1 PTPSLIMDDFAR
13 LQTSVQSALV
23 DTTRSATALAAEDLP
38 FHRTVDPAL
47 SSALDTQNARLLSLA
62 SRLLGSA
69 TAHADNDVESNW
81 TRVVDV
87 VDSLLERADTA
98 LDEFTGAVKRLSPRE
113 QVGRMDNR
121 NARGYLLTGLK
132 TPVANK
138 SSKASRNS
146 AALRP
151 QVIEKPQ
158 LTFEDKPFNQE
169 TQPFRPLLK
178 SKPHASVALETQP
191 SGSEKQFSHPYQ
203 LEIEQYKYPSTVYTH
218 AEPISYHPF
227 ESTTATFVDTEEGL
241 EEMLQ
246 ELKKAKEVAI
256 DLEHHDQRSYIGIVC
271 LMQISTRDR
280 DWIVDTLVPWR
291 RKLQALNEVFADP
304 TIVKVMHGAH
314 MDMIWLQ
321 RDLGLYVLC
330 FLAAEV
336 HRSTST
342 EAIPDSRLAHS
353 ASTPGTGRLCPQ
365 RHTLSHAYIRQHAQ
379 RAHREVRFLSAP
391 PRERQG
397 PRRLP
402 ALERVCAPK
411 IRAPCYDAETGQGAG

>member
-1 PTPSLIMDDFAR
+1 MDDFAR
-13 LQTSVQSALV
+13 LQSSVQSALV

-38 FHRTVDPAL
+38 FHRTVDPSL

-69 TAHADNDVESNW
+69 TAHADNVRPTLRDIEDVESNW

-113 QVGRMDNR
+113 QVGLMDNR

-138 SSKASRNS
+138 SSKASRTS

-191 SGSEKQFSHPYQ
+191 SDSEKQ
-203 LEIEQYKYPSTVYTH
+203 
-218 AEPISYHPF
+218 
-227 ESTTATFVDTEEGL
+227 
-241 EEMLQ
+241 
-246 ELKKAKEVAI
+246 
-256 DLEHHDQRSYIGIVC
+256 
-271 LMQISTRDR
+271 
-280 DWIVDTLVPWR
+280 
-291 RKLQALNEVFADP
+291 
-304 TIVKVMHGAH
+304 
-314 MDMIWLQ
+314 
-321 RDLGLYVLC
+321 
-330 FLAAEV
+330 
-336 HRSTST
+336 
-342 EAIPDSRLAHS
+342 
-353 ASTPGTGRLCPQ
+353 
-365 RHTLSHAYIRQHAQ
+365 
-379 RAHREVRFLSAP
+379 
-391 PRERQG
+391 
-397 PRRLP
+397 
-402 ALERVCAPK
+402 
-411 IRAPCYDAETGQGAG
+411 